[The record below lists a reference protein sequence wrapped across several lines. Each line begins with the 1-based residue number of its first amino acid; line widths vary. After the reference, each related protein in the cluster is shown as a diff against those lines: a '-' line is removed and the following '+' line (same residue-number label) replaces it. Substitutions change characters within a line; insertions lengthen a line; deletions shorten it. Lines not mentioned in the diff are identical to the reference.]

1 MNINAKKKKLNKILA
16 NQIQEHIKM
25 IIYHNQAGFIQEM
38 QR

>member
-1 MNINAKKKKLNKILA
+1 MNINAKKKLNKILA

-25 IIYHNQAGFIQEM
+25 IIYHYQVGFIQEM